1 MWASIELVLNIPLHV
16 TPCAHHSSSWEM
28 NIASEKDIRSKS
40 TSMKILPSCK
50 IMKYRKTR
58 PCFLVFQNIF
68 IHLVTRRSASPSLPS
83 MGSSSSRYEEVQ
95 GCLAREVAH
104 HYPPLPITS
113 YPLPIIRFQ
122 FPIAHHIHYPAWAV
136 AAADM
141 RRSKDALQKKLAILG
156 QATTDTVFNLA

>member
-113 YPLPIIRFQ
+113 YPLPI
-122 FPIAHHIHYPAWAV
+122 AHHIHYPAWAV